1 MHFRDTYSCNLLKVI
16 LHFPVVVVEDRVPVL
31 AEVVMVVVLLF
42 YFLGTRWISRR
53 KRTDGKN

>member
-1 MHFRDTYSCNLLKVI
+1 M
-16 LHFPVVVVEDRVPVL
+16 HFPVVVVEDRVLVL